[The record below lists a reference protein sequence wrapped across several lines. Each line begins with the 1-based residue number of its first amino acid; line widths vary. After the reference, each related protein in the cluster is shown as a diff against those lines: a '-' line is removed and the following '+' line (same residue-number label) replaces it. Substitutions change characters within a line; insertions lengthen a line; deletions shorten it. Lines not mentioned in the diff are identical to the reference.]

1 MDRAIVEGAPRGSV
15 SKRQRKRVYWSARY
29 HPRAVRLWSLHPQY
43 LDSKGLVALWREALL
58 AQAVLA
64 GLTRG
69 YTRHPQLERFREV
82 ADSRA
87 MIAAY
92 LREVAAEAVRRGYR
106 FDQSKIAVE
115 GDTGPVAVSNGQLH
129 FEWRHLQS
137 KLLLRDPARHERHRR
152 INEPLPHPMFTV
164 IAGPMASWERDGAQ
178 KKRSVR

>member
-1 MDRAIVEGAPRGSV
+1 LSETGNGRRFIGLLDA
-15 SKRQRKRVYWSARY
+15 ARY

-58 AQAVLA
+58 AQAVLSR
-64 GLTRG
+64 LTRG

-92 LREVAAEAVRRGYR
+92 LREVASEAERRGYR
-106 FDQSKIAVE
+106 FDRSRIMTE
-115 GDTGPVAVSNGQLH
+115 GNAGSVTVSDGQLH

-137 KLLLRDPARHERHRR
+137 KLLVRDPDRHERHRR
-152 INEPLPHPMFTV
+152 IDEPLPNPMFTV
-164 IAGPMASWERDGAQ
+164 IAGPIASWEHDGVQ
-178 KKRSVR
+178 KKRSIR